1 MGLFLNKILFME
13 NLLLV
18 LRYIRIILLKWL
30 KSNKKKN
37 LKERDIFQ
45 YK

>member
-1 MGLFLNKILFME
+1 MGLFLNKISFME

-18 LRYIRIILLKWL
+18 LRYIRIIHLKWL
-30 KSNKKKN
+30 KSNKKKI
-37 LKERDIFQ
+37 LKERDIYQ